1 MVVNGGISEDD
12 AGRKAAADTEQLFP
26 ADQLSAG
33 QSVFVIEAGGEDVGE
48 LWIAE
53 RQSWRGPELWIYDI
67 HVEDTHRVAGTE
79 RGNAA
84 RGVGSAPP
92 RLDRVA
98 LNVFGGNEVAR
109 SLYRSLGYG
118 ENAIAMSKDLSLRDR
133 ATARG
138 SKGRHPAGCSA
149 PG

>member
-1 MVVNGGISEDD
+1 MDADEFARWLPRIRDSYTRDMAVNGGISEDD

-48 LWIAE
+48 LWVAE

-67 HVEDTHRVAGTE
+67 HVEDAHRG
-79 RGNAA
+79 RGYGKQAMLLAESEA
-84 RGVGSAPP
+84 RRRG
-92 RLDRVA
+92 LDRVA

-118 ENAIAMSKDLSLRDR
+118 ENAIVMSKDL
-133 ATARG
+133 
-138 SKGRHPAGCSA
+138 
-149 PG
+149 